1 MFRAVDESSLA
12 EGLPRRRSHRERG
25 TTLLEALLAMTVFF
39 VSMIILYAC
48 LLTSQV
54 QSQTNKDNHRA
65 LQDTRALM
73 EQMATI
79 PITNLGDV
87 FPHDTWIPEFEDLH
101 VRAQKVKVRY
111 AGGDIDAVP
120 LHYEVVST
128 WMTAEGRPATMTLK
142 GVRAR

>member
-1 MFRAVDESSLA
+1 MFRAVDERDLA
-12 EGLPRRRSHRERG
+12 EGQAPASSHRERG

-54 QSQTNKDNHRA
+54 QSLTNKDNHRA

-101 VRAQKVKVRY
+101 VRNQKVKVRY
-111 AGGDIDAVP
+111 AGGDADAVP

-128 WMTAEGRPATMTLK
+128 WMTTEGRPATMTLK

>member
-1 MFRAVDESSLA
+1 MSSGV
-12 EGLPRRRSHRERG
+12 EISHEAGSGFGANRQQRG

-54 QSQTNKDNHRA
+54 QSHTNKDNHRA

-87 FPHDTWIPEFEDLH
+87 FPHNTWIPEFDDLH
-101 VRAQKVKVRY
+101 VRNQKVKVLY
-111 AGGDIDAVP
+111 QNGNADAVP
-120 LHYEVVST
+120 LHYEVMST
-128 WMTAEGRPATMTLK
+128 WTTAEGRPAKLSLK